1 MNTPTLLRIATR
13 KSALALWQ
21 TEHVAARLREHHP
34 DLAIE
39 LVPLSTRGDEILD
52 RSLAALG
59 GKGLFLKELEIAIEE
74 GRADCA
80 VHSLK
85 DVPMALDPPFA
96 LAAVLQRADPF
107 DAFVSNHYATLQDLP
122 RGARVGT
129 SSLRRQLQVRA
140 QRPDLQLI
148 DLRGNVNTRLAK
160 LDARDYDA
168 ILLACAGLQR
178 LGFDERIRARLTPPD
193 FLPAVA
199 QGAIAVECRSEDAAT
214 HALLALLAPLDH
226 APTRRCVDVERAMN
240 LRLAGSCQ
248 VPIAGYCTEN
258 DTTWTLRAL
267 VGDERSGE
275 ILRAEGT
282 ADAASLATLGE
293 RVAEDLLARGADRL
307 LAW

>member
-1 MNTPTLLRIATR
+1 MPPTVLRIATR

-21 TEHVAARLREHHP
+21 TEHVAARLRAHHP
-34 DLAIE
+34 ALAIE

-52 RSLAALG
+52 RSLAAIG
-59 GKGLFLKELEIAIEE
+59 GKGLFLKELEVAIEQ

-96 LAAVLQRADPF
+96 LAAVLERADPF
-107 DAFVSNHYATLQDLP
+107 DAFVSNHYAHLRELP
-122 RGARVGT
+122 PGARVGT

-140 QRPDLQLI
+140 QRPDLQLT
-148 DLRGNVNTRLAK
+148 DLRGNVNTRLGK
-160 LDARDYDA
+160 LDAGEYDA

-178 LGFDERIRARLTPPD
+178 LGFDQRIRARLTPPD

-199 QGAIAVECRSEDAAT
+199 QGAIAVECRAGDSAT
-214 HALLALLAPLDH
+214 HALFAPLDH

-240 LRLAGSCQ
+240 LRLAGNCQ
-248 VPIAGYCTEN
+248 VPIAGYCTEA
-258 DTTWTLRAL
+258 DGTWALQAL
-267 VGDERSGE
+267 VGDERSGA

-282 ADAASLATLGE
+282 ADAASLATLGV
-293 RVAEDLLARGADRL
+293 RVACDLLARGADRML
-307 LAW
+307 SR